1 MKKQQLIE
9 EVLRLDGNVMTSE
22 QIGIAK
28 SLIRDLKAQRDMAV
42 RGLEKI
48 ANDPYKYGQ
57 RIQSMKRSAAETL
70 AKIKS
75 DEWVG

>member
-1 MKKQQLIE
+1 MKTKIELIE

-42 RGLEKI
+42 EALESMR
-48 ANDPYKYGQ
+48 DYGDVGGYSVDDF
-57 RIQSMKRSAAETL
+57 I